1 MFQWLDQHTRIK
13 FTVSLTSW
21 LWSRTLLEKPSGR
34 SVSPNIYFSD
44 MNGGGE
50 IERRWLMLGV
60 MHHNNPDSP
69 WQADSCM
76 TWRVM
81 YAEPS
86 SVAHCEPCAVQKLV
100 WICVSFLHQISLLVW
115 TETFDKHMMRSSSAM
130 FGVHVCFIPWLHVL
144 PYCNIS
150 YASCSAALNKHV

>member
-1 MFQWLDQHTRIK
+1 MFQHTRIK

-60 MHHNNPDSP
+60 MHHTNPDSP

-81 YAEPS
+81 YVEPLLTVS
-86 SVAHCEPCAVQKLV
+86 PVLSRRLSAPAQTAVNLCFVLASNLPSGANGDIWQTHDEVFICNV
-100 WICVSFLHQISLLVW
+100 WCPRLFYPLTACLTILQHIICFLLGCL
-115 TETFDKHMMRSSSAM
+115 E
-130 FGVHVCFIPWLHVL
+130 
-144 PYCNIS
+144 
-150 YASCSAALNKHV
+150 